1 MTEKK
6 LAQSKSKTM
15 PKYITSDEMIAITE
29 NSQSDNETDPAS
41 RHSSNLEQFLQRTK
55 QAFTKENRLDELPDA
70 TDSSANSGE
79 SFSLAGESSI
89 GSESEKSLGDS
100 EEEEVA

>member
-6 LAQSKSKTM
+6 LAQSKSK
-15 PKYITSDEMIAITE
+15 YITSEEMIAITE

-55 QAFTKENRLDELPDA
+55 QAFTKENRLDELKDA
-70 TDSSANSGE
+70 TDSNSDISGE

-89 GSESEKSLGDS
+89 GSESEGSEGD
-100 EEEEVA
+100 EEEEDQKGVA